1 MTNTDRERGPE
12 AHGRGL
18 VWLVIVTVVAAWVG
32 LTVVATFLDLARR
45 ALVLVAVAAVVFVV
59 AKFWMSSKP

>member
-1 MTNTDRERGPE
+1 MTNTDREHGPD

-32 LTVVATFLDLARR
+32 LTVVGTFLDLARR
-45 ALVLVAVAAVVFVV
+45 ALVLVAVGVIVFVV
-59 AKFWMSSKP
+59 ARLFTSSRP